1 MARKILTQ
9 ERLKELLNY
18 DPATGVFTWRIP
30 VRANV
35 KAGQR
40 AGSIHPK
47 GYVIISVDKR
57 LTKAHRLAWLYVHG
71 EMPPA
76 ELDHINRIPNDNR
89 IANLRLADRYINTQ
103 NTGLQKNNTSGYR
116 GVTWHKSQ
124 QKWRARI
131 SIQGK
136 MNELGYFHSKEDA
149 AKRYEEVARV
159 HHSVRYQ

>member
-18 DPATGVFTWRIP
+18 DPATGIFTWRVAARNSI
-30 VRANV
+30 RIGQQ
-35 KAGQR
+35 AGTP
-40 AGSIHPK
+40 HPR
-47 GYVIISVDKR
+47 GYMIIGIDDSR
-57 LTKAHRLAWLYVHG
+57 FKAHRLAWLYVHG

-89 IANLRLADRYINTQ
+89 IANLRLADRYTNTQ
-103 NTGLQKNNTSGYR
+103 NTGMQKNNTSGYR
-116 GVTWHKSQ
+116 GVSWHKSQ
-124 QKWRARI
+124 RKWRARI
-131 SIQGK
+131 SIRGK
-136 MNELGYFHSKEDA
+136 MNELGYFHSKDDA

>member
-18 DPATGVFTWRIP
+18 DPATGIFTWRVAARNSI
-30 VRANV
+30 RIGQQ
-35 KAGQR
+35 AGTP
-40 AGSIHPK
+40 HPR
-47 GYVIISVDKR
+47 GYMIIGIDDSR
-57 LTKAHRLAWLYVHG
+57 FKAHRLAWLYVHG

-89 IANLRLADRYINTQ
+89 IANLRLADRYTNTQ
-103 NTGLQKNNTSGYR
+103 NTGMQKNNTSGYR
-116 GVTWHKSQ
+116 GVSWHKGQ
-124 QKWRARI
+124 RKWRARI
-131 SIQGK
+131 SIRGK
-136 MNELGYFHSKEDA
+136 MNELGYFHSKDDA